1 MRVTSKLLFSNIFY
15 FCDNQ
20 CLRYFFPNHSMSV
33 NKNQSYLSM
42 KAFLSQKG
50 DLSADDIFELKIHSF
65 SDTDGKRQHES
76 LFTVFAPEFFY
87 RASDKLSPWNAA
99 PICASLEQKL
109 LGAAENVVGINTTRD
124 FLSCLEYILHPSHSL
139 SLGQKQCHL
148 FLNKIF
154 VENNFLK
161 PPVPNK
167 ILKIGLNNAHLYL
180 MEKFYFIL
188 YFI

>member
-139 SLGQKQCHL
+139 SLGQKQ
-148 FLNKIF
+148 
-154 VENNFLK
+154 
-161 PPVPNK
+161 
-167 ILKIGLNNAHLYL
+167 
-180 MEKFYFIL
+180 
-188 YFI
+188 